1 MSAVVVV
8 TPLVIASWPVIT
20 AAISGAIGTM
30 GFSLV
35 QQGERAH
42 ESNRIRTKTRAEIDV
57 EDSEILAES
66 AGMHEE
72 IVVERDGLRAV
83 FSRDERGALKL
94 CMEGE
99 GFSKSQLREIGEE
112 LIGRVTQQFVY
123 HRVMSELKERRM
135 NVVEEEMTEDRTIK
149 IRVRNL

>member
-20 AAISGAIGTM
+20 AAISAAIGTM
-30 GFSLV
+30 GFSVV
-35 QQGERAH
+35 QSGERVQ
-42 ESNRIRTKTRAEIDV
+42 ETTRTRARAEIDV

-66 AGMHEE
+66 AGLHEE

-83 FSRDERGALKL
+83 FTRDERGALKL

-99 GFSKSQLREIGEE
+99 GFTKSQLREIGEE

-123 HRVMSELKERRM
+123 HRVITELKERRM

>member
-20 AAISGAIGTM
+20 AAISAAIGTM
-30 GFSLV
+30 GFSVV
-35 QQGERAH
+35 QQGERVQ
-42 ESNRIRTKTRAEIDV
+42 ESNRLRTKTRAEIDV

-123 HRVMSELKERRM
+123 HRVMTELKERRM
-135 NVVEEEMTEDRTIK
+135 NVVDEEMTEDRTIK

>member
-20 AAISGAIGTM
+20 AAISAAIGTL
-30 GFSLV
+30 GFSIV
-35 QQGERAH
+35 QSGEPAQTTTRTRA
-42 ESNRIRTKTRAEIDV
+42 RAEIDV
-57 EDSEILAES
+57 EDSEILADT
-66 AGMHEE
+66 GGLQEE
-72 IVVERDGLRAV
+72 LVVERDGLRAV

-99 GFSKSQLREIGEE
+99 GFSKAQLREIGEE

-123 HRVMSELKERRM
+123 HRVMTELKERHM
-135 NVVEEEMTEDRTIK
+135 NVVGEEMTEDRTIK